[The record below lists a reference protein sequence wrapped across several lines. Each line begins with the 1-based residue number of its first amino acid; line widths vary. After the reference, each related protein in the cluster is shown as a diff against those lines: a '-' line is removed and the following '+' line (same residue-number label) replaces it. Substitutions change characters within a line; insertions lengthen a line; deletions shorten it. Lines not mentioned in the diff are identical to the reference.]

1 MSDQPS
7 GAVAGKP
14 WIGAKALWRRW
25 EKQRVENSVEPD
37 LRIGIA
43 SSFTDLGLTQFV
55 GSHLLQE
62 GFKPDISVGPYNQL
76 FQVCLD
82 PALYFG
88 SACQIIALLWRAED
102 LLIDEIE
109 AFLAA
114 DKGALARAGDKLA
127 DLVSA
132 IGKLRTGFAGTVV
145 VSVPPFP
152 TGLSSGPLALDNATG
167 LGAFHRAITAQ
178 FVEAVSRIEGVH
190 LFDLEALQRSL
201 GLTATYDAR
210 LWYLYHQPF
219 TELFLHQAG
228 ILLGRIIIASRRSP
242 KKCVVLDCDNT
253 LWGGVIGEDG
263 LDGIALGDEF
273 PGSAYRD
280 FQKLLLHWR
289 DQGVLLAIAS
299 KNNEADVWEVFDQHT
314 GMALKRSDLSAWQ
327 INWQTK
333 AQSIAAIAEDLNIGI
348 DSMVFIDDSPME
360 IDYMRHAWPE
370 VASVLL
376 PEEPA
381 EIVSTLQQMTF
392 FDRLEVTEED
402 RARADMMRAE
412 LDRKALNVNMTKEQF
427 LQALEL
433 RIDLFRAGQ
442 EDLGRVTQLINKTN
456 QFNLTTMRRT
466 LDEVR
471 ALAQSADYRLYAL
484 RVADKFGD
492 YGLTGVV
499 VVQVAGGRK
508 TWHLDSLLLSCRVLG
523 RGVEAALLAALAADA
538 AADGAD
544 ELTAAFI
551 PTRKN
556 ALAATFLPSHGFQQ
570 RPDGTWRLAL
580 ADAPKVPDFVE
591 FARAPAA
598 AASRA
603 A

>member
-1 MSDQPS
+1 MSNRLSSTAADR
-7 GAVAGKP
+7 P
-14 WIGAKALWRRW
+14 WMSAKEAWRHW
-25 EKQRVENSVEPD
+25 EKQRAANSVEPD
-37 LRIGIA
+37 LRIGLA
-43 SSFTDLGLTQFV
+43 SSFTDLGLVQFV
-55 GSHLLQE
+55 GAHLLQE
-62 GFKPDISVGPYNQL
+62 GFRPEVLVGPYNQL

-82 PALYFG
+82 PASHFG
-88 SACQIIALLWRAED
+88 ADCQVIALSWRMED
-102 LLIDEIE
+102 LLSDEIE

-114 DKGALARAGDKLA
+114 DKGALARGSDKLSEF
-127 DLVSA
+127 VSA
-132 IGKLRTGFAGTVV
+132 IGKLRAGFAGMVI

-152 TGLSSGPLALDNATG
+152 TGLSSGPPALDNATG
-167 LGAFHRAITAQ
+167 LGAFHRAMMGR
-178 FVEAVSRIEGVH
+178 FVEAVGSIEGVH
-190 LFDLEALQRSL
+190 LFDLEALQRTV
-201 GLTATYDAR
+201 GVTASYDAS

-219 TELFLHQAG
+219 TDLFLHQAG
-228 ILLGRIIIASRRSP
+228 ILLGRLIVASRRSP

-253 LWGGVIGEDG
+253 LWGGIIGEDG

-280 FQKLLLHWR
+280 FQKLLRHWR
-289 DQGVLLAIAS
+289 SQGVLLAIAS

-314 GMALKRSDLSAWQ
+314 GMVLKRADISAWQ
-327 INWQTK
+327 INWSAK
-333 AQSIAAIAEDLNIGI
+333 AQGIASIAKALNIGI
-348 DSMVFIDDSPME
+348 DSLVFIDDSPME
-360 IDYMRHAWPE
+360 IDYMRRGRPE

-381 EIVSTLQQMTF
+381 EIVSALQRLTF
-392 FDRLEVTEED
+392 FDRLDVSDED

-412 LDRKALNVNMTKEQF
+412 LDREALNVTMTKERF

-433 RIDLFRAGQ
+433 RIDLFPAGHQ
-442 EDLGRVTQLINKTN
+442 DLGRVTQLINKTN
-456 QFNLTTMRRT
+456 QFNLTTVRRT

-471 ALAQSADYRLYAL
+471 ALAQSADHRLYAL

-499 VVQVAGGRK
+499 IVAVTGERR

-523 RGVEAALLAALAADA
+523 RGVEAALLAALAMDA
-538 AADGAD
+538 AAEGAI

-551 PTRKN
+551 RTRKN
-556 ALAATFLPSHGFQQ
+556 ALAATFLPSHGF
-570 RPDGTWRLAL
+570 RERADGTWRLAL
-580 ADAPKVPDFVE
+580 ADAPAVPDFVE
-591 FARAPAA
+591 FTRAPA